1 MMTASTPV
9 DERLV
14 ASAALDAAEEQLQTL
29 TASYAGT
36 FVSVE
41 RRSAAYQGHLQQLL
55 VDIETVLAQA
65 STSLHVLEQDGTKE
79 DETLAALA
87 ERHRIRRRT
96 LLQHSSLLELLELPN
111 IMDACVR
118 SNLYEEAL
126 QIAAF
131 ANTLARRHSTDNTA
145 VSTLA
150 TSDADANRVQSDG
163 DDKKT
168 VTKSSANT
176 VVQQV
181 IRQIRSR
188 QVDLRRHLI
197 GRLRMAVTM
206 PECLEV
212 VTAVRRLNAI
222 DLENRTT
229 SIGNSATIGAG
240 NSSSNVLEQQHT
252 AMEFQLQISFLE
264 ARDVWLDSKTTIV
277 RHGSLGPQ
285 EETLLDAI
293 ERYRTRMFEVMTQF
307 NAIFRAQHVAASSTQ
322 LFAVWTSRR
331 VQSFLLLLR
340 TELTARSQHQQPDA
354 AAIRDAVE
362 ASVFFG
368 TSLGRLGADFT
379 SQLPAIFEPVLLQ
392 TVTQFWTDGVTQL
405 RETLTICREAG
416 VAGPL
421 SSETGSMNAEDG
433 READALL
440 SEDAPMDGPQLPPK
454 VLLTLPP
461 LARLINAVLSGLNE
475 LRRCLLPGIFPSL
488 RQCLEEQ
495 VLRAVESELLM
506 NERAVLVPGLRGEA
520 ASLRSI
526 ATEMQAVFRD
536 VVEPYLRGSLE
547 AAIGNSS
554 AASKHHQV
562 LRDKLLRRER
572 KQLTEAI
579 GSQDEPSETLQ
590 VVENIDAIEPDNNEV
605 GEPVLIETDKVEIP
619 IQAESSVG

>member
-1 MMTASTPV
+1 
-9 DERLV
+9 
-14 ASAALDAAEEQLQTL
+14 
-29 TASYAGT
+29 
-36 FVSVE
+36 
-41 RRSAAYQGHLQQLL
+41 
-55 VDIETVLAQA
+55 
-65 STSLHVLEQDGTKE
+65 
-79 DETLAALA
+79 
-87 ERHRIRRRT
+87 
-96 LLQHSSLLELLELPN
+96 LELPN

-145 VSTLA
+145 VST
-150 TSDADANRVQSDG
+150 SDADANRAQSDG

-197 GRLRMAVTM
+197 GRLRMTVTM

-461 LARLINAVLSGLNE
+461 LARLINAILSGLNE